1 MGYAV
6 FYNKTPH
13 IMYKKLLKSLF
24 SEPDSSSAKSL
35 VLLFARII
43 FGALFLTR
51 GITKMHIYSEM
62 PELFPNPIGLGS
74 TLSLWLVLFAEIL
87 CSLGFILGIL
97 FRLCL
102 IPMIFTMCI
111 ALFVIHAG
119 DPFAAKE
126 LSLMYLTIFVLMYVT
141 GPGRY
146 SIDGILKSIYSSL
159 Q

>member
-1 MGYAV
+1 
-6 FYNKTPH
+6 
-13 IMYKKLLKSLF
+13 MYRKRLLNSLF
-24 SEPDSSSAKSL
+24 YEPVTSSAKSF
-35 VLLFARII
+35 VLLMARII
-43 FGALFLTR
+43 FGFMFLSH
-51 GITKMHIYSEM
+51 GIAKLHIYSDA
-62 PELFPNPIGLGS
+62 PETFPDPIGLGS

-87 CSLGFILGIL
+87 CSTGFILGAL
-97 FRLCL
+97 FRLSL

-126 LSLMYLTIFVLMYVT
+126 LSLMYLTIFVLMYIT